1 MTQELKE
8 RKILSLKRPLDL
20 KKPALEYQLIWNE
33 DSQEWD
39 IHRNGLKTGAARRK
53 LRSAI
58 DLAILA
64 LQSDEAAR
72 GADARIV
79 SVKKRASTLEWTTSA
94 TVRSDAGLVRAVS
107 KVSPNPR

>member
-1 MTQELKE
+1 MTQQSKE

-39 IHRNGLKTGAARRK
+39 ILRNGLKTGAARRK

-58 DLAILA
+58 DIAILA
-64 LQSDEAAR
+64 VQSDE
-72 GADARIV
+72 GAKCATARIV
-79 SVKKRASTLEWTTSA
+79 SVKKRASTLEWTRTKSEI
-94 TVRSDAGLVRAVS
+94 VKSDAKLG
-107 KVSPNPR
+107 